1 MEMTSNYT
9 AVFSPFLHFYTKGNF
24 ETEATKIKDMC
35 ICLYVYTCVYISV
48 LYLFHFLEIMDKTC
62 QILSLVFESE

>member
-1 MEMTSNYT
+1 MTSNYT

-35 ICLYVYTCVYISV
+35 ICLYVYTCVQPYIN
-48 LYLFHFLEIMDKTC
+48 FKCTA
-62 QILSLVFESE
+62 Q